1 MKGMMNQQQEK
12 KGDSAKGGG
21 NEGEDTKMQVQQQD
35 GTTTATATA
44 TTTATT
50 TKAAD
55 ADNTTGGGGDV
66 VLREG
71 KDRGGGAGAG
81 TNAKDGSGGG
91 AAKDTGDVA
100 KKGGEDGKTPGG
112 KEEVKDEGKEGGQQQ
127 EEENENAAAGAE
139 GRKKKETDN
148 KNNADGA
155 QEEGPAHKKAK
166 VAKDSQHMNGSA
178 GGDVK
183 KDPSDPSAAA
193 NENEKKGG
201 GAAAAT
207 TSEEKAAGNGKK
219 SDDGQ
224 AAAGGEGGEGG
235 SHGPAAVANTSG
247 GAGAA
252 KSNPAGGAGGE
263 KQQQPDKKGAGQP
276 GNTGGKNNGNGGNG
290 NGNGGIGKTGDNM
303 GGQKRAE
310 IYTYN
315 SKDMVYALAWSVR
328 KDKKFRLAAGS
339 FVEEYVNKVEI
350 LYLDE
355 TKGEL
360 GLSQPSLSFN
370 HPFPATKI
378 MFLPEKGTGLPDLLA
393 TSSDYLRIYKID
405 DTKDSSSNVE
415 IKSILSN
422 SSNSEF
428 CAPLTSFDWNED
440 DLNKIG
446 TSSIDTTC
454 TIWDIEKEVVDTQL
468 IAHDREV
475 YDIAWGG
482 AGVFASVSADGSVR
496 VFDLRDK
503 EHSTIIYESPH
514 PEVPLVRLGWN
525 KQDPRYMATILMDS
539 SKVIILDIRFPTLP
553 VAELQRHQASV
564 NALAW
569 APHSSC
575 HICTAGDD
583 CQALI
588 WDLSSMSQPLDGS
601 LDPIL
606 AYHAGAEINNLQWS
620 SAQPD
625 WVAIAF
631 ANNVQIL
638 RV

>member
-1 MKGMMNQQQEK
+1 MGAEDGLQQGAATGAAKEAADAKGAADPAGAAAAAAAAASKAAGESGAAAEAGQAGAGAHDDGKAVSAAKPAEVGEGDPAGT
-12 KGDSAKGGG
+12 KGDDDGSEPAAKRAKTTDAEAPDGSNKAATDANDDAPAPDKGQAADAK
-21 NEGEDTKMQVQQQD
+21 EGKGAAE
-35 GTTTATATA
+35 A
-44 TTTATT
+44 TTTTDANADTT
-50 TKAAD
+50 TNNDDNAAAD
-55 ADNTTGGGGDV
+55 DGTARAAAADGADNNADAAAGKGQGAAATDGGGAAGAGAAATGNAAANANPTGGGGDPTDPKAE
-66 VLREG
+66 R
-71 KDRGGGAGAG
+71 K
-81 TNAKDGSGGG
+81 GSG
-91 AAKDTGDVA
+91 
-100 KKGGEDGKTPGG
+100 
-112 KEEVKDEGKEGGQQQ
+112 
-127 EEENENAAAGAE
+127 
-139 GRKKKETDN
+139 
-148 KNNADGA
+148 
-155 QEEGPAHKKAK
+155 
-166 VAKDSQHMNGSA
+166 NG
-178 GGDVK
+178 
-183 KDPSDPSAAA
+183 
-193 NENEKKGG
+193 N
-201 GAAAAT
+201 
-207 TSEEKAAGNGKK
+207 
-219 SDDGQ
+219 
-224 AAAGGEGGEGG
+224 
-235 SHGPAAVANTSG
+235 
-247 GAGAA
+247 
-252 KSNPAGGAGGE
+252 
-263 KQQQPDKKGAGQP
+263 
-276 GNTGGKNNGNGGNG
+276 NNGNGNG
-290 NGNGGIGKTGDNM
+290 NGNGGVGKTGDNM

-315 SKDMVYALAWSVR
+315 SKDMVYSLAWSVR

-360 GLSQPSLSFN
+360 GLSQPSLSFQ

-378 MFLPEKGTGLPDLLA
+378 MFIPETGTGMADLLA
-393 TSSDYLRIYKID
+393 TGSDYIRIYRID
-405 DTKDSSSNVE
+405 DTKDANSSVE
-415 IKSILSN
+415 MKSVLSN

-583 CQALI
+583 NQALI
-588 WDLSSMSQPLDGS
+588 WDLSSMNQPLDGS